1 MNASQSGEILQSMI
15 NFIKSHGDERV
26 AEIEDEAD
34 EGFSVG
40 KEKQIE
46 NEKKRLTAKLEQDIA
61 NASVKMK
68 IERSAVM
75 NKSRIEKMRYTNEL
89 VQSLVLD
96 SKVRMHRNLEAEPAK
111 YETLLKELLIQGLI
125 KLIEPEI
132 MLKVRKSDL
141 GKVKKAI
148 PGAIEVYKQMML
160 KEVKAL
166 TGKSDIPC
174 RVEID
179 ERNFLP
185 EWNEQDPENS
195 CLGGFVIYARENRIV
210 CSQTLDD
217 RMELV
222 FAQAVPVIRHDLFP
236 SLRKR
241 QA

>member
-1 MNASQSGEILQSMI
+1 MQSMI

-61 NASVKMK
+61 NAAVKMK
-68 IERSAVM
+68 IERSAIM

-89 VQSLVLD
+89 VQSLVLQA
-96 SKVRMHRNLEAEPAK
+96 KVRMHRNLVAEPAK
-111 YETLLKELLIQGLI
+111 YEKLLKELLIQGLI

-132 MLKVRKSDL
+132 MLKVRQSDL
-141 GKVKKAI
+141 SKVKDAI
-148 PGAIEVYKQMML
+148 PGAIKTYKEMML

-166 TGKSDIPC
+166 TGKTDIPC
-174 RVEID
+174 RVSVD

-185 EWNEQDPENS
+185 EWNEED
-195 CLGGFVIYARENRIV
+195 
-210 CSQTLDD
+210 
-217 RMELV
+217 
-222 FAQAVPVIRHDLFP
+222 
-236 SLRKR
+236 
-241 QA
+241 